1 MEEIQR
7 KRFVKV
13 AIVSDSDEYNAGRAK
28 TVTKALETMDKRYGI
43 KLGGY
48 SFMKVSPAGA
58 WTPKQMTKAMF
69 RQICPMGPKQA
80 DLFVVFT
87 SKPMPMDI
95 GMVLFGLPSPMGY
108 SEGYFGR
115 FAFIRVNS
123 SLVLAHEL
131 EHLFGA
137 KDLATPNKN
146 LETILAN
153 KWRRFDGWYILNEGL

>member
-58 WTPKQMTKAMF
+58 WTLRIPGHFGHPF
-69 RQICPMGPKQA
+69 RAIP
-80 DLFVVFT
+80 DT
-87 SKPMPMDI
+87 
-95 GMVLFGLPSPMGY
+95 Y
-108 SEGYFGR
+108 S
-115 FAFIRVNS
+115 I
-123 SLVLAHEL
+123 
-131 EHLFGA
+131 
-137 KDLATPNKN
+137 
-146 LETILAN
+146 
-153 KWRRFDGWYILNEGL
+153 